1 MSSAPDDSKQQF
13 NNQNS
18 IVDKDYQNSFTWAN
32 NPNHINHNPSE
43 FSQKVDIDASQV
55 EPIKSSTTPLN
66 YSPSEQLQQPQ
77 NPAINNN
84 QTPIKV
90 APVDAVKS
98 DSKDRDSGYSGLVW
112 TVLTAIILAIF
123 TAGIGGAAG
132 YYLAD
137 KKFQDTVLK
146 TQVTNEITTTKTVEE
161 ESATV
166 DVAKNSRDSVVSV
179 IISKKIATATTKNS
193 KSSQNSSVKST
204 QIGAGSGF
212 IVSKEGY
219 IVTNRHVVED
229 TAAEYTVALDD
240 KTIFPAK
247 VLARD
252 TLLDVA
258 IIKVDTDK
266 ELKPISLGDSDRI
279 QVGQTVIAIGNS
291 LGEFSNTVS
300 KGIISGLGR
309 TITASDEANTSSE
322 ILEDII
328 QTDASINPGN
338 SGGPLLDIGG
348 NVIGVNVARAQNGEN
363 IGFTLPINSVKFV
376 LDSVIKTGKIE
387 RPFLGVSYTELTP
400 EKAKEKN
407 LNTNYGAY
415 VNADTADKAVVKD
428 SAADKAGVKS
438 GDIILEINGQKIQG
452 ANTLR
457 KTIQKFKV
465 GDIITLKILR
475 ETKEIELK
483 ANLTVIPA

>member
-1 MSSAPDDSKQQF
+1 MSDSPNDSKDQFDQQ
-13 NNQNS
+13 NAT
-18 IVDKDYQNSFTWAN
+18 VDKDYINSFTWSEN
-32 NPNHINHNPSE
+32 LQNETRNKSELSHNQTSIPSDTD
-43 FSQKVDIDASQV
+43 FNSQKKNSKPSIHNQDPVEQNYTETMQPEIPVVD
-55 EPIKSSTTPLN
+55 K
-66 YSPSEQLQQPQ
+66 EQNLRKNDKQ
-77 NPAINNN
+77 
-84 QTPIKV
+84 
-90 APVDAVKS
+90 S
-98 DSKDRDSGYSGLVW
+98 DYSGLIW
-112 TVLTAIILAIF
+112 TVLTALVLAVF

-132 YYLAD
+132 YYLAN

-161 ESATV
+161 DSATV

-179 IISKKIATATTKNS
+179 IISKRISTTAKNS
-193 KSSQNSSVKST
+193 KSAQSSSGKST

-229 TAAEYTVALDD
+229 TTADYTVALDD

-322 ILEDII
+322 VLEDII

-400 EKAKEKN
+400 ETAKEKN

-415 VNADTADKAVVKD
+415 VNADSPDKAVVKD
-428 SAADKAGVKS
+428 SAADKAGIKS
-438 GDIILEINGQKIQG
+438 GDVILEINGQKIDTT
-452 ANTLR
+452 NSLR

-465 GDIITLKILR
+465 GQTITLKILR
-475 ETKEIELK
+475 DSKQIELK
-483 ANLTVIPA
+483 ATLTVIPA